1 MYLLGAGRWYSKSF
15 MRNNSFLDR
24 EDKAE
29 WASNLPKQEQ
39 EESESNEN
47 LTLVQ
52 NLRMPKNSVIKVS
65 NKEQNELNFKIK

>member
-1 MYLLGAGRWYSKSF
+1 MYLLCAGRWYSKSF